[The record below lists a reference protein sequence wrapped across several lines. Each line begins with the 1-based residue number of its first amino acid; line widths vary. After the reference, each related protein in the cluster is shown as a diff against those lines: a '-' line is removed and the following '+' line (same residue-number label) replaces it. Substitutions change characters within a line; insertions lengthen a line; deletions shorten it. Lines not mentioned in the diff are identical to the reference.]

1 MTITLYNTSDDR
13 RKVTKTLTQV
23 SEDTATATNP
33 CDVLNPKFVL
43 SGSALVNAINSN
55 YCYCSTFG
63 RYYFITGYT
72 IESAARI
79 VIECAVDPL
88 MSWGGQIRSSRQLV
102 TRSESI
108 GKPTYIP
115 DSYYPLKPCKEM
127 AVIKFEGGDFNLG
140 TADASSL
147 NFVINVSGGA

>member
-1 MTITLYNTSDDR
+1 MTITLYNTNDDR

-23 SEDTATATNP
+23 SQETATATNP

-55 YCYCSTFG
+55 YCFCSTFG

-88 MSWGGQIRSSRQLV
+88 MSWDSQIRSSRQLV

-108 GKPTYIP
+108 GKPTYIK
-115 DSYYPLKPCKEM
+115 DDYLPLKPNKEM
-127 AVIKFEGGDFNLG
+127 AVIKFEGGDINI
-140 TADASSL
+140 TEAANTSY
-147 NFVINVSGGA
+147 NFVITVSGGA